1 MFSRTKFARK
11 KFAIPTTFNC
21 DFFFFQM
28 YVIAYLVFISCY
40 IEIGVWGEW
49 KILKRRVL
57 SKLPPR
63 KDQLDHF

>member
-11 KFAIPTTFNC
+11 KFGIPIAFNC
-21 DFFFFQM
+21 DFFFQM

-49 KILKRRVL
+49 KILKSRVL